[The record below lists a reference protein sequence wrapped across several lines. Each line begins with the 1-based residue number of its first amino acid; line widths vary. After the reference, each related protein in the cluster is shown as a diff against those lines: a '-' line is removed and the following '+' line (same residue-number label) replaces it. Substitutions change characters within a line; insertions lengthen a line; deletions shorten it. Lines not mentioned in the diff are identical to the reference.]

1 MIRTEKP
8 VCVAP
13 VGDRCGEGAVWHARE
28 NALYWTDINRFLI
41 HRYSESDQS
50 VKSWFFDEP
59 VTSLTLT
66 DQEDTLTVVFASR
79 AVLWH
84 PNSNGIKGTLFQL
97 STSPKMRCNDARA
110 DSRGSLW
117 VGTMRNNV
125 GPNGE
130 DVDHEWEEG
139 VLYRIDP
146 DGSVGVWQKDIGIS
160 NTVAWS
166 PDRKYFYFADTP
178 HNIIYR
184 YSYDSSTG
192 TISDRQVFFEGHEL
206 GLPDG
211 SAVDAEGYL
220 WNCRPGAACILR
232 IAPDGSV
239 DDQISLPILKPTTCT
254 FGGPDLRT
262 LYITSAC
269 SADRLAGGLFAIRT
283 GVKGQIENRFRIDP
297 VLLTDR
303 EEGALDDQPS

>member
-1 MIRTEKP
+1 MIYTEKP

-41 HRYSESDQS
+41 HRYSEIDGS

-66 DQEDTLTVVFASR
+66 NHDDTLAVVFASR
-79 AVLWH
+79 AVLWQ
-84 PNSNGIKGTLFQL
+84 PTSNRVGRTLFQL
-97 STSPKMRCNDARA
+97 STGPKMRCNDARA

-117 VGTMRNNV
+117 IGTMRNNV
-125 GPNGE
+125 GPDGE
-130 DVDHEWEEG
+130 DIDHEWDDG

-146 DGSVGVWQKDIGIS
+146 NAAVSEWQQDIGIS
-160 NTVAWS
+160 NTIAWS
-166 PDRKYFYFADTP
+166 PDLKHFYFADSP
-178 HNIIYR
+178 RNVIYR
-184 YSYDSSTG
+184 YNYEGSTG
-192 TISDRQVFFEGHEL
+192 KISDKEVFFEGCDL

-211 SAVDAEGYL
+211 SAVDADGYL
-220 WNCRPGAACILR
+220 WNCRPGAGCIIR

-239 DDQISLPILKPTTCT
+239 DDKISLPLLKPTTCT

-262 LYITSAC
+262 LYITSAY
-269 SADRLAGGLFAIRT
+269 STERLAGSLLAVRT
-283 GVKGQIENRFRIDP
+283 EVEGQAENKFRVDPSLPIGVR
-297 VLLTDR
+297 
-303 EEGALDDQPS
+303 EGALHDQSS